1 MERLYK
7 GIRKFQQEKLRPD
20 AEFYAN
26 LANGQS
32 PDTLFFTCSDSRMD
46 PNLITQ
52 SRPGELFIVRNIGNI
67 VPFCNDLHKKTCTAA
82 AIEFAINM
90 LNISTIVLCGHSN
103 CGAVKAMF
111 LDDKEFSEM
120 PNLKEWLDTASIVK
134 ENALKNTESPA
145 YSDIITAAEK
155 EHIKTQ
161 LEHLKSYPLILKAL
175 NEGKVSLQG
184 WHYNIGT
191 GAVYRYDE
199 AKNSL
204 EEIRCAEDGDRCSE
218 GEPFREPCGDLG

>member
-7 GIRKFQQEKLRPD
+7 GIRKFQQENFQPNS
-20 AEFYAN
+20 EFYAK

-67 VPFCNDLHKKTCTAA
+67 IPFCNDLHKKTCTAA
-82 AIEFAINM
+82 AIEFAINI
-90 LNISTIVLCGHSN
+90 LNISTIVVCGHST

-120 PNLKEWLDTASIVK
+120 ANLKEWLDTAIVVK
-134 ENALKNTESPA
+134 ERALANTQSPA

-161 LEHLKSYPLILKAL
+161 LEHLKSYPLVIKAL
-175 NEGKVSLQG
+175 KEGKVSLQG
-184 WHYNIGT
+184 WHYEIGT
-191 GAVYRYDE
+191 GAVFCYNE
-199 AKNSL
+199 AKDSF
-204 EEIRCAEDGDRCSE
+204 EEIRCTDDGDRCSE
-218 GEPFREPCGDLG
+218 GEPFGEPCGDIS

>member
-1 MERLYK
+1 MERLYR
-7 GIRKFQQEKLRPD
+7 GIRKFQQEKFLPD
-20 AEFYAN
+20 SQFYAN

-67 VPFCNDLHKKTCTAA
+67 IPVCNDLHKKTCTAA
-82 AIEFAINM
+82 ATEFA
-90 LNISTIVLCGHSN
+90 LNLLKISTIIVCGHST

-120 PNLKEWLDTASIVK
+120 TNLKEWIDTAIVVK
-134 ENALKNTESPA
+134 ERALKCTESMA
-145 YSDIITAAEK
+145 YADIITAAEK

-161 LEHLKSYPLILKAL
+161 LEHLKSYPLIIKAMK
-175 NEGKVSLQG
+175 EGKVSLQG
-184 WHYNIGT
+184 WHYDIGT
-191 GAVYRYDE
+191 GAVYIYNE
-199 AKNSL
+199 AKDSL
-204 EEIRCAEDGDRCSE
+204 EEIRCADEDDRCTE
-218 GEPFREPCGDLG
+218 EEPFGEPCGDLG